1 MALQTKLWMI
11 IAIAALLM
19 VGCKGKDSQSLS
31 DIPEATVRTHADSLA
46 LAARFTGDFKHFL
59 AVTDSLADAGVLSQ
73 IRADGFRGVA
83 YFQLGQIDK
92 CIESFRNAIADE
104 NPPAADFWEYIH
116 AGANLVI
123 ILNSQRNY
131 DSAMRITLRL
141 INKLKQ
147 VRCQTTSTPQAVT
160 AYRYHPSDD

>member
-1 MALQTKLWMI
+1 MAKRPRNDMRQKLHLI
-11 IAIAALLM
+11 IFITIAAILM

-59 AVTDSLADAGVLSQ
+59 AVTDSLADAGELSQ
-73 IRADGFRGVA
+73 IR
-83 YFQLGQIDK
+83 
-92 CIESFRNAIADE
+92 
-104 NPPAADFWEYIH
+104 